1 MSNNLPAHY
10 RTLFLGDLSSFCT
23 EEDVW
28 NFFQAIGEIEKIRVM
43 RGKELKPLG
52 YGFVTFAS
60 RDAAVRGLALDGSVF
75 LGRPVK

>member
-1 MSNNLPAHY
+1 MTTLPAHY

-23 EEDVW
+23 EEDVHR
-28 NFFQAIGEIEKIRVM
+28 FFQSCGEVERIRVM

-52 YGFVTFAS
+52 YGFVSFVT
-60 RDAAVRGLALDGSVF
+60 REAALRGKALDGAVF